1 MKTLLMSIR
10 PPISERFT
18 LALFTLLILAT
29 LFGFFQPLLGETI
42 ENGVV
47 EASDS
52 DSEAPTLNPSYS
64 FDDFKGVWLTE
75 IDGRALY
82 LIIQRNQIAR
92 YFYRTGIDNTVYQ
105 SRWQLDPKQ
114 GLDVLDIASVRI
126 RIDLKSETIRYVSTD
141 LSTPE
146 ETPSS
151 PLTQSSKIER
161 VNSAILGDWARP
173 PNYESP
179 ENEYIPASYFGY
191 WKILSDADGRSF
203 EVRKNRRVI
212 ALTLPTNAIEDSE
225 DTSTV
230 LFGEWYKHGQQLHV
244 SWENGTYSII
254 DNSNPKLVK
263 LYEFR
268 PGEAIEES
276 GSFSILTQ
284 SLETADRE
292 FWETMRSSIDQKSKI
307 SLQHLAKKT
316 LLKFYRGD
324 WIAHDPTN
332 TEPYSIIKFGR
343 FGGVEL
349 SSNKRNAGTWYP
361 TGKRCT
367 LNFEDGTRMLFSPV
381 GSGFLIFVYEATRPL
396 DAYPNKVLPT
406 APLNRGKLTWL
417 KSEPSYSL
425 DLLSQWAEAQF
436 LHGETVHAFGGSHYS
451 TQSTQYSPPINPWW
465 WPIWN
470 DSPNPISTE
479 AVDDP
484 NPSKLS
490 QNNGSTS
497 ETHEGL
503 SLASK
508 ESDSDL
514 ESVDQESTAQAEEPF
529 TPRANP
535 WRWPY

>member
-1 MKTLLMSIR
+1 MKALLMSIR
-10 PPISERFT
+10 PPISERLT
-18 LALFTLLILAT
+18 LALFTLLILVAS
-29 LFGFFQPLLGETI
+29 FGFFQPLLGETI
-42 ENGVV
+42 ESGVV
-47 EASDS
+47 ETSEPDS
-52 DSEAPTLNPSYS
+52 KATTLNPSYS

-92 YFYRTGIDNTVYQ
+92 YFYQTGIDNTVYQ
-105 SRWQLDPKQ
+105 SRWQLDPNQ
-114 GLDVLDIASVRI
+114 GLEVLDIASVRI
-126 RIDLKSETIRYVSTD
+126 RIDLKSETIHYASTD
-141 LSTPE
+141 LSTAE
-146 ETPSS
+146 ATPAP
-151 PLTQSSKIER
+151 PLSQSSKIER
-161 VNSAILGDWARP
+161 VNSALLGDWARP
-173 PNYESP
+173 PDYESP
-179 ENEYIPASYFGY
+179 ENQYIPASYFGY
-191 WKILSDADGRSF
+191 WKISSDADGRSF
-203 EVRKNRRVI
+203 EVQKNRRVI
-212 ALTLPTNAIEDSE
+212 ALTLPTNATEESQDE
-225 DTSTV
+225 RTV
-230 LFGEWYKHGQQLHV
+230 LLGEWYKHGQQLHV
-244 SWENGTYSII
+244 SWENGTYSIV

-263 LYEFR
+263 LYDFR
-268 PGEAIEES
+268 PGEAIKES

-292 FWETMRSSIDQKSKI
+292 FWETMRSSIEQKSKI

-324 WIAHDPTN
+324 WVVHDPSGK
-332 TEPYSIIKFGR
+332 EPYSFIKFGR

-361 TGKRCT
+361 TSRRCT

-396 DAYPNKVLPT
+396 DAYPNKVLTT
-406 APLNRGKLTWL
+406 APLNRDKLTWL

-425 DLLSQWAEAQF
+425 NLLSQWSEEQF
-436 LHGETVHAFGGSHYS
+436 LNGAAHAFGGSHNS

-470 DSPNPISTE
+470 DSPNLSSTE
-479 AVDDP
+479 AVEDL
-484 NPSKLS
+484 NPTELF
-490 QNNGSTS
+490 QNNRSAS
-497 ETHEGL
+497 ETDEGL

-508 ESDSDL
+508 KPESDL
-514 ESVDQESTAQAEEPF
+514 ESVDQESTAQAEESF